1 MEMGKMENK
10 MKMKMKEII
19 IMTQTIVL
27 MEDTFIMILEKMDF
41 LVEL

>member
-10 MKMKMKEII
+10 MKMKKKEII